1 MRTGRASPALLDRID
16 VDYYGAQTPL
26 KQLATDRRAR
36 RRAC

>member
-1 MRTGRASPALLDRID
+1 MRTGRASPALLDRII

-26 KQLATDRRAR
+26 KQLATIPRP